1 MRDLLCDSPS
11 TGEQIPSLV
20 FGCFSYMGEIDTHH
34 HLWGYRAPGPSSMAD
49 RVAGLRGDFLV
60 EALRVA
66 IEEVGVTGRIVV
78 ETEGSTEETSW
89 LSQVATTN
97 GVICGAKPSRLKE
110 LNEYDAT
117 THFVGQSTI
126 FTLTDDRATGEAYCW
141 RISRTYRGSE
151 ARRAPSVAFHRRS

>member
-1 MRDLLCDSPS
+1 
-11 TGEQIPSLV
+11 
-20 FGCFSYMGEIDTHH
+20 
-34 HLWGYRAPGPSSMAD
+34 MAD

-117 THFVGQSTI
+117 TQFVGQSTI

-141 RISRTYRGSE
+141 RITSRSTVESD
-151 ARRAPSVAFHRRS
+151 AWCSPSFATSIRS